1 MKLTSKPFCLA
12 VKITK
17 FLITVYKS
25 EKLKG
30 NEKTLMRQE
39 WVS

>member
-1 MKLTSKPFCLA
+1 MPLCLA

-25 EKLKG
+25 EKLKR
-30 NEKTLMRQE
+30 NERTLMRQE